1 MVNSSHDLVY
11 SEFQPLL
18 LSFPSFDKFFQ
29 FILSN
34 NGRLAGGPSGLHDIQ
49 SKHRPLEGTPAGI
62 CLSQHS
68 LDDRTIPYSWLWK
81 WLVLIPKS
89 SSKKGSVLSPIK
101 LMKVPLIYFCLQRLG
116 VLKKLTELLV
126 AIDFGGHS
134 IIRFIIV
141 LDTMD
146 KNGIDKPWKR
156 TRKQSRRSSMILGF
170 SYINSQFFQKTY
182 LG

>member
-1 MVNSSHDLVY
+1 
-11 SEFQPLL
+11 
-18 LSFPSFDKFFQ
+18 
-29 FILSN
+29 
-34 NGRLAGGPSGLHDIQ
+34 
-49 SKHRPLEGTPAGI
+49 
-62 CLSQHS
+62 
-68 LDDRTIPYSWLWK
+68 
-81 WLVLIPKS
+81 
-89 SSKKGSVLSPIK
+89 
-101 LMKVPLIYFCLQRLG
+101 MKVPLIYFCLQRLG